1 MSQQTD
7 TPIALVTGAARGIG
21 LATAT
26 RLAADGF
33 HVVMTDVDR
42 QTVEASATAL
52 SQAGSPSVE
61 AHQLDIRDETACEAL
76 LRRFSRIDALV
87 NNAGVFEVKK
97 TADLTTDDFRRMFDI
112 NVIGMFVLARGAAA
126 RMTESGRIVNI
137 ASRAYLGAVDYAHY
151 VSSKAAVVGL
161 TRALALELAPRG
173 ILVNAVAPGVIDTPI
188 LAAWSD
194 EARAKL
200 ATAQPVGRLGRPEDI
215 AAMVSFLASA
225 KTEFITGQTILV
237 DGGRSLGGLAT

>member
-7 TPIALVTGAARGIG
+7 MPIALVTGAARGIG
-21 LATAT
+21 LATAR
-26 RLAADGF
+26 RLVTDGF

-42 QTVEASATAL
+42 QAVEASATAL
-52 SQAGSPSVE
+52 ARAGSSVE
-61 AHQLDIRDETACEAL
+61 THQLDIRDEHACEAL
-76 LRRFSRIDALV
+76 LNRFSRVDALV

-126 RMTESGRIVNI
+126 RMTSSGRIVNI

-173 ILVNAVAPGVIDTPI
+173 VLVNAIAPGVIDTPI

>member
-7 TPIALVTGAARGIG
+7 APIALVTGAARGIG

-33 HVVMTDVDR
+33 HVVMTDIDR
-42 QTVEASATAL
+42 EAVEASAIAL
-52 SQAGSPSVE
+52 AKASSAGVQ
-61 AHQLDIRDETACEAL
+61 AHQLDIRDDNACEAL
-76 LRRFSRIDALV
+76 LQRFSRLDALV

-126 RMTESGRIVNI
+126 RMGASGRIVNL

-173 ILVNAVAPGVIDTPI
+173 ILVNAIAPGVIDTPI

>member
-7 TPIALVTGAARGIG
+7 MPIALVTGAARGIG
-21 LATAT
+21 LATAE

-42 QTVEASATAL
+42 QAVEASAAAL
-52 SQAGSPSVE
+52 AEAGSSVE
-61 AHQLDIRDETACEAL
+61 AQELDIRDERACDAL
-76 LRRFSRIDALV
+76 LNRCSRVDALV
-87 NNAGVFEVKK
+87 NNAGIFEVKK

-126 RMTESGRIVNI
+126 RMTASGRIVNI

-173 ILVNAVAPGVIDTPI
+173 ILVNAIAPGVIDTPI

-225 KTEFITGQTILV
+225 KTGFITGQTILV

>member
-1 MSQQTD
+1 MSQQT
-7 TPIALVTGAARGIG
+7 TRPIGLVTGAARGIG
-21 LATAT
+21 LATAK
-26 RLAADGF
+26 RLATDGF
-33 HVVMTDVDR
+33 HVVMTDIDR
-42 QTVEASATAL
+42 QAVEASAAAL
-52 SQAGSPSVE
+52 AEAGLSVE
-61 AHQLDIRDETACEAL
+61 AHQLDIRDESACESL
-76 LRRFSRIDALV
+76 LGRFARIDALI
-87 NNAGVFEVKK
+87 NNAGIFEVKK

-126 RMTESGRIVNI
+126 RMTSSGRIVNI

-200 ATAQPVGRLGRPEDI
+200 ATAQPVGHLGRPEDI

>member
-1 MSQQTD
+1 MSQQD
-7 TPIALVTGAARGIG
+7 NVPVAVVTGAARGIG

-33 HVVMTDVDR
+33 HVVMTDVDSKA
-42 QTVEASATAL
+42 VEAAAVAL
-52 SQAGSPSVE
+52 SEAGSPSVE
-61 AHQLDIRDETACEAL
+61 AHQLDIRDEAACEAL
-76 LRRFSRIDALV
+76 LRRLPRIDALI

-126 RMTESGRIVNI
+126 RMTASGRIVNI

-161 TRALALELAPRG
+161 TRALALELAPQG
-173 ILVNAVAPGVIDTPI
+173 ILVNAIAPGVIDTPI

-215 AAMVSFLASA
+215 AAMVSFLASP

>member
-1 MSQQTD
+1 MSEIEK
-7 TPIALVTGAARGIG
+7 PVAIVTGAARGIG
-21 LATAT
+21 LATAG

-33 HVVMTDVDR
+33 HVVMTDVDPTAV
-42 QTVEASATAL
+42 QSSAAAL
-52 SQAGSPSVE
+52 SEARGASVE
-61 AHQLDIRDETACEAL
+61 AHRLDVRDQSACESL
-76 LRRFSRIDALV
+76 LAGLKRIDALV
-87 NNAGVFEVKK
+87 NNAGIFEVKK
-97 TADLTTDDFRRMFDI
+97 TSELTADDFRRMFDV
-112 NVIGMFVLARGAAA
+112 NLIGMFVLARGAAE
-126 RMTESGRIVNI
+126 RMGASGRIVNI

-173 ILVNAVAPGVIDTPI
+173 ILVNAIAPGVIDTPI

-200 ATAQPVGRLGRPEDI
+200 ASAQPVGHLGRPENI
-215 AAMVSFLASA
+215 AATVSFLASPR
-225 KTEFITGQTILV
+225 TQFITGQTILV

>member
-7 TPIALVTGAARGIG
+7 MPIALVTGAARGIG
-21 LATAT
+21 LATAK
-26 RLAADGF
+26 RLATDGF

-42 QTVEASATAL
+42 QAVEASTTAL
-52 SQAGSPSVE
+52 AVAGLSVE
-61 AHQLDIRDETACEAL
+61 AHQLDIRDEQACEAL
-76 LRRFSRIDALV
+76 LNRFSRVDALV

-126 RMTESGRIVNI
+126 RMTSSGRIVNI

-173 ILVNAVAPGVIDTPI
+173 ILVNAIAPGVIDTPI

>member
-1 MSQQTD
+1 MNQQTD
-7 TPIALVTGAARGIG
+7 MPIALVTGAARGIG
-21 LATAT
+21 LATAK

-33 HVVMTDVDR
+33 RVVMTDVDR

-52 SQAGSPSVE
+52 AEAGASVE
-61 AHQLDIRDETACEAL
+61 AHQLDIRDERACEAL
-76 LRRFSRIDALV
+76 LDRFSRINALV

-126 RMTESGRIVNI
+126 RMTSSGRIVNI
-137 ASRAYLGAVDYAHY
+137 SSRAYLGAVDYAHY

-173 ILVNAVAPGVIDTPI
+173 ILVNAIAPGVIDTPI

-200 ATAQPVGRLGRPEDI
+200 ATVQPVGRLGRPEDI

>member
-1 MSQQTD
+1 MNQQTD
-7 TPIALVTGAARGIG
+7 MPIALVTGAARGIG
-21 LATAT
+21 LATAE

-33 HVVMTDVDR
+33 RVVMTDVDR

-52 SQAGSPSVE
+52 AEAGASVE
-61 AHQLDIRDETACEAL
+61 AHQLDIRGERACEAL
-76 LRRFSRIDALV
+76 LDRLSRIDALV

-126 RMTESGRIVNI
+126 RMTSSGRIVNI

-173 ILVNAVAPGVIDTPI
+173 ILVNAIAPGVIDTPI

>member
-1 MSQQTD
+1 MNQQTD
-7 TPIALVTGAARGIG
+7 MPIALVTGAARGIG
-21 LATAT
+21 LATAK

-33 HVVMTDVDR
+33 RVVMTDVDR
-42 QTVEASATAL
+42 QTVDASATTLAE
-52 SQAGSPSVE
+52 AGASVE
-61 AHQLDIRDETACEAL
+61 AHQLDIRDERACEAL
-76 LRRFSRIDALV
+76 LDRFSRIDALV

-126 RMTESGRIVNI
+126 RMTSSGRIVNI

-173 ILVNAVAPGVIDTPI
+173 ILVNAIAPGVIDTPI

-200 ATAQPVGRLGRPEDI
+200 ATVQPVGRLGRPEDI

>member
-7 TPIALVTGAARGIG
+7 MPIALVTGAARGIG
-21 LATAT
+21 LATAK
-26 RLAADGF
+26 RLATDGF

-42 QTVEASATAL
+42 QAVEASATVLAE
-52 SQAGSPSVE
+52 AGSSVE
-61 AHQLDIRDETACEAL
+61 AHQLDIRDESACEAL
-76 LRRFSRIDALV
+76 LNRFSRVDALV

-126 RMTESGRIVNI
+126 RMTSSGRIVNI

-161 TRALALELAPRG
+161 TRALALELAPRC
-173 ILVNAVAPGVIDTPI
+173 ILVNAIAPGVIDTPI

-237 DGGRSLGGLAT
+237 DGGRSLGGLAN